1 MELTDSSSEAVW
13 RSKTEKLLQPIFAT
27 VDANVNDYLKVKM
40 HLLKT
45 IQMVR
50 QPQLRFY

>member
-1 MELTDSSSEAVW
+1 MELTGQLLKAISE
-13 RSKTEKLLQPIFAT
+13 SKKSCCNSISAT

-45 IQMVR
+45 IQMV
-50 QPQLRFY
+50 QQHSERFY